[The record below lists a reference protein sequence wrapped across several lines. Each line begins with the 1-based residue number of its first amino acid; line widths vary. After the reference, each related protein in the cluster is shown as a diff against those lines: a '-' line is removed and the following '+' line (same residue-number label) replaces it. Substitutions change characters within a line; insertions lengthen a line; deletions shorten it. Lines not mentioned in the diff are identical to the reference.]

1 MNRSSSRS
9 TRLGRPNATVKG
21 KYYPFNV
28 IVLLSTVSRVTVTKC
43 QSVLCALL
51 HSIVDMNIID
61 LTQESDCESEDLDYD
76 AGISEKSSNADIDLM
91 TSSEDVSA
99 DDDSSR

>member
-1 MNRSSSRS
+1 
-9 TRLGRPNATVKG
+9 
-21 KYYPFNV
+21 
-28 IVLLSTVSRVTVTKC
+28 
-43 QSVLCALL
+43 
-51 HSIVDMNIID
+51 MNIID

-76 AGISEKSSNADIDLM
+76 AGISEKSSNADVDLM